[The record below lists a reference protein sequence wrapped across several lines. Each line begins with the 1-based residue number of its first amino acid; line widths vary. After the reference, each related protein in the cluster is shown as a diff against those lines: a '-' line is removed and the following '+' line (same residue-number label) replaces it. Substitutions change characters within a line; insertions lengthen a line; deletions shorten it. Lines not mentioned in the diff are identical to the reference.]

1 MTREKVEGS
10 PLSRKRMVI
19 GAAAPV
25 TQSETE
31 REPETTK
38 RQDIKTS
45 EHKNVKAAAAAQ
57 GLQRTTFYLP
67 EALHVR
73 LKVYAARH
81 KEDMS
86 KIVVRELE
94 KLLDGEE

>member
-19 GAAAPV
+19 GAIAPE
-25 TQSETE
+25 TQAEPE
-31 REPETTK
+31 REPQAAK

-45 EHKNVKAAAAAQ
+45 EHKNVKTAAAPD
-57 GLQRTTFYLP
+57 LKRTTFYLP
-67 EALHVR
+67 EALHIR

-86 KIVVRELE
+86 QIVVRELE